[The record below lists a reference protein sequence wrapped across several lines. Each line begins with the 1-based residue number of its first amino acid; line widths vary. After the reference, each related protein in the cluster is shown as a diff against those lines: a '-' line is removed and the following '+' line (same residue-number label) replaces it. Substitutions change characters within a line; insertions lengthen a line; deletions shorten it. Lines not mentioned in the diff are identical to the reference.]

1 MREIADGCLIRGC
14 VAEAYSVCFTI
25 NAGEVVSY
33 LTETFPVNKIKR
45 L

>member
-33 LTETFPVNKIKR
+33 HRNFSSQQD
-45 L
+45 